1 MRATPADDAYSRGV
15 YFCSDSGQFSYAAF
29 CLADGLSQ
37 LGVPVYANIDASHA
51 LATVSFSAAP
61 EPALLSASY
70 CAVLDV
76 HGACDLFPNTVRRIT
91 PIHERTVALCM
102 HDNIANFIIEG
113 QLPLFCSHE
122 NRFFQLSG
130 VRIPIGFGVSQ
141 KLLERSSWVPP
152 FNARGAYALKSFHP
166 SLHQDVRA
174 GMELLFEPNLQQQ
187 LRIEHRYTDSREAF
201 WTLLQ
206 QSGFSLCYGGMFV
219 QDLHRSPFF
228 MSIEAVREFWEHIE
242 CRATTVITRW
252 DSWRF
257 WESLAS
263 GCVTIHLD
271 FERYGFKLPVMPE
284 NWRQYIGIDMANA
297 KQDVERMMDEWGRM
311 EEVAWNGRQWA
322 LEHYSPVAVARRFL
336 VPVRRLDGRAEV

>member
-1 MRATPADDAYSRGV
+1 MRATSIIDAHSRGV
-15 YFCSDSGQFSYAAF
+15 YFCSDSGRFSYAAF
-29 CLADGLSQ
+29 CLADGLNQ
-37 LGVPVYANIDASHA
+37 LGVPVYSNIEASHP
-51 LATVSFSAAP
+51 LATFSFNAAP
-61 EPALLSASY
+61 ESSLLRASY

-76 HGACDLFPNTVRRIT
+76 HGACDLFPNTVRRIA

-102 HDNIANFIIEG
+102 HDNIANFILEG

-122 NRFFQLSG
+122 NSFYQLAG

-141 KLLERSSWVPP
+141 KLLENSIRVPS
-152 FNARGAYALKSFHP
+152 FKARRGYALNSFHP

-174 GMELLFEPNLQQQ
+174 CMELLFEPNLRQH
-187 LRIEHRYTDSREAF
+187 LRIEHQYTDTREAF
-201 WTLLQ
+201 WALLQ

-219 QDLHRSPFF
+219 QDLRRSPFF

-242 CRATTVITRW
+242 CRATTVIARW

-257 WESLAS
+257 WESLVS

-284 NWRQYIGIDMANA
+284 NWKQYIGIDMANP
-297 KQDVERMMDEWGRM
+297 KQDVERIMDEWDRM
-311 EEVAWNGRQWA
+311 EEIAWSGRLWA

-336 VPVRRLDGRAEV
+336 ETVRRLDRQAEA